1 MRSRSTRG
9 AYLGHSNLRVKT
21 DKGSIALSQESILWF
36 AWSQIPGLGPVLQKR
51 LAQHF
56 GSLAVAWDAPPDE
69 LMAVDGIGLK
79 LAWVIAEHRPQL
91 NLETLR
97 PITDHFITPADAAYP
112 DLLYEIPDPPPIL
125 YYQGDL
131 ELLAACQYRPAV
143 GIVGTRNPSDYGKRW
158 TRRLT
163 KTLCRAGFV
172 IISGLADGIDRIAHD
187 SCLEAE
193 GQTIAVLGTG
203 VDVVYPYRNRDLYR
217 TIGQSGLLLSEYPP
231 GTQPE
236 KVHFPQR
243 NRIIAGLSRA
253 TLVTEAPRKSGA
265 LITAKLANDYGRDVF
280 ALPGSLDNVRGHGC
294 LDILSQ
300 GAQMILREDTL
311 VQALGAIPVEPPLPT
326 APVPQP
332 DLPPP
337 LLTVFQAVTPES
349 RSLDV
354 IVQQV
359 SDLST
364 GDILS
369 ALMQLE
375 LMGLI
380 SSIPGTQQY
389 QLVAG

>member
-1 MRSRSTRG
+1 M
-9 AYLGHSNLRVKT
+9 
-21 DKGSIALSQESILWF
+21 SQESILWF
-36 AWSQIPGLGPVLQKR
+36 AWSQIPGLGPILQKR

-56 GSLAVAWDAPPDE
+56 GSLTVAWETTPDE
-69 LMAVDGIGLK
+69 LLAVEGIGLK
-79 LAWVIAEHRPQL
+79 LAWAIAEHRPQIA
-91 NLETLR
+91 LESLR
-97 PITDHFITPADAAYP
+97 PPTDHFITPADAAYP
-112 DLLYEIPDPPPIL
+112 ELLYEIPDPPPIL

-131 ELLAACQYRPAV
+131 ALLAACQHRPGV
-143 GIVGTRNPSDYGKRW
+143 GIVGTRSPSDYGKRW

-163 KTLCRAGFV
+163 KTLCRAGFLV
-172 IISGLADGIDRIAHD
+172 ISGLADGIDRIAHE
-187 SCLEAE
+187 SCLEAQGE
-193 GQTIAVLGTG
+193 TIAVLGTG

-217 TIGQSGLLLSEYPP
+217 EIGTSGLLLSEYPP

-236 KVHFPQR
+236 KVHFPRR

-311 VQALGAIPVEPPLPT
+311 VQALGAIPVEPPIPT
-326 APVPQP
+326 PAPAPPP
-332 DLPPP
+332 DLSP
-337 LLTVFQAVTPES
+337 LLSAVFQAVTPES
-349 RSLDV
+349 RSLDA

-359 SDLST
+359 HDLST

-389 QLVAG
+389 QLSTES

>member
-1 MRSRSTRG
+1 M
-9 AYLGHSNLRVKT
+9 L
-21 DKGSIALSQESILWF
+21 QESILWF
-36 AWSQIPGLGPVLQKR
+36 AWSQVPGLGPILLKR

-56 GSLAVAWDAPPDE
+56 GSLTVAWNAPPDE
-69 LMAVDGIGLK
+69 LLAVDGIGLK
-79 LAWVIAEHRPQL
+79 LAWAIVEHRPQID
-91 NLETLR
+91 LETLK
-97 PITDHFITPADAAYP
+97 PITDDFITPADAAYP

-131 ELLAACQYRPAV
+131 ELLAACQTRPAV
-143 GIVGTRNPSDYGKRW
+143 GIVGTRSPSEYGKRW

-163 KTLCRAGFV
+163 KTLCRAGFL

-187 SCLEAE
+187 GCLEAQ

-217 TIGQSGLLLSEYPP
+217 AIGQSGLLLSEYPP

-280 ALPGSLDNVRGHGC
+280 ALPGSLDNVRCHGC

-311 VQALGAIPVEPPLPT
+311 VQALGEIPVE
-326 APVPQP
+326 APALATPAAPP
-332 DLPPP
+332 DLSPP

-354 IVQQV
+354 IVQQI
-359 SDLST
+359 SELST

>member
-1 MRSRSTRG
+1 M
-9 AYLGHSNLRVKT
+9 
-21 DKGSIALSQESILWF
+21 GSIALSQESKLWF
-36 AWSQIPGLGPVLQKR
+36 AWSQIPGVGAILQKR

-56 GSLAVAWDAPPDE
+56 GSLATAWDAPPDQ
-69 LMAVDGIGLK
+69 LLAVDGIGLK
-79 LAWVIAEHRPQL
+79 LAWAIAEHRPQIDL
-91 NLETLR
+91 DTTSPTTEN
-97 PITDHFITPADAAYP
+97 FITPADAAYP

-131 ELLAACQYRPAV
+131 ALLSACQQRPAV
-143 GIVGTRNPSDYGKRW
+143 GIVGTRSPSEYGKRW

-163 KTLCRAGFV
+163 KTLCRAGFL
-172 IISGLADGIDRIAHD
+172 IISGLADGIDRIAHE
-187 SCLEAE
+187 SCLEAQGE
-193 GQTIAVLGTG
+193 TIAVLGTG
-203 VDVVYPYRNRDLYR
+203 VDVFYPYRNRDLYR
-217 TIGQSGLLLSEYPP
+217 AIGQSGLLLSEYPP

-280 ALPGSLDNVRGHGC
+280 ALPGSLDNIRCHGC

-311 VQALGAIPVEPPLPT
+311 VQALGEIPVESPPIAPTLP
-326 APVPQP
+326 P

-337 LLTVFQAVTPES
+337 LLTVFQAVTVES
-349 RSLDV
+349 RSLDA
-354 IVQQV
+354 IVQQI
-359 SDLST
+359 SELST

-369 ALMQLE
+369 ALTQLE

-389 QLVAG
+389 QLGAE

>member
-1 MRSRSTRG
+1 
-9 AYLGHSNLRVKT
+9 
-21 DKGSIALSQESILWF
+21 LSQERILWF
-36 AWSQIPGLGPVLQKR
+36 AWSQISGLGPILQKR

-56 GSLAVAWDAPPDE
+56 GSLAMAWNATPDE
-69 LMAVDGIGLK
+69 LLAVDGIGLK
-79 LAWVIAEHRPQL
+79 LAWAIAEHRPQI
-91 NLETLR
+91 NLDTIR
-97 PITDHFITPADAAYP
+97 PATDNFITPADAAYP
-112 DLLYEIPDPPPIL
+112 ELLYEIPDPPPIL
-125 YYQGDL
+125 YYQGNL
-131 ELLAACQYRPAV
+131 ELLAVCQIRPAI
-143 GIVGTRNPSDYGKRW
+143 GIVGTRSPSDYGKRW

-163 KTLCRAGFV
+163 KTLCRAEFL
-172 IISGLADGIDRIAHD
+172 IISGLADGIDRIAHE
-187 SCLEAE
+187 SCLEAKGE
-193 GQTIAVLGTG
+193 TIAVLGTG

-217 TIGQSGLLLSEYPP
+217 AIGQSGLLLSEHPP

-236 KVHFPQR
+236 KVHFPRR

-280 ALPGSLDNVRGHGC
+280 ALPGSLDNVRCHGC

-311 VQALGAIPVEPPLPT
+311 VQALGAIPVEPAVSATPAPL
-326 APVPQP
+326 P

-337 LLTVFQAVTPES
+337 LLMVFQAVTAES
-349 RSLDV
+349 RSLDA

-359 SDLST
+359 SDVPT

-369 ALMQLE
+369 ALTQLE

-380 SSIPGTQQY
+380 ISIPGTQQY
-389 QLVAG
+389 QLCAE